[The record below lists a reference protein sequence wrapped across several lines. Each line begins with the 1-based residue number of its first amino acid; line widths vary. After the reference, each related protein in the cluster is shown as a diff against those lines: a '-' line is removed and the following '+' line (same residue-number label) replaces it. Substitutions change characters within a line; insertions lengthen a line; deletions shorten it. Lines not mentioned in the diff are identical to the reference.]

1 MKRILAIGVLMVLAL
16 QLQAQ
21 DAISKFFSKYEDD
34 DSFTHV
40 HVTSRMFGLFTDLDL
55 EDPKD
60 KELSDAISKLE
71 GLKIL
76 AKEDISNGKVLYKE
90 AFSLIP
96 AKEYDELM
104 SVRSEDSDMKFL
116 IKEKDGLI
124 RELLMVM
131 GGDDQFFIMSL
142 VGDIDLKQIARLSE
156 GMDIDGLEGLEKL
169 NDNGNKKT

>member
-1 MKRILAIGVLMVLAL
+1 MKKVIIIGILLMTGI

-21 DAISKFFSKYEDD
+21 DAISKFFTKYENDE
-34 DSFTHV
+34 SFTHV

-55 EDPKD
+55 EDPED

-76 AKEDISNGKVLYKE
+76 AKEDTGNGKNLYRE
-90 AFSLIP
+90 AFQLIP
-96 AKEYDELM
+96 SREYDELM
-104 SVRSEDSDMKFL
+104 SVRNEDSDMKFL
-116 IKEKDGLI
+116 IKEKDGII

-131 GGDDQFFIMSL
+131 GGDSEFFIMSL
-142 VGDIDLKQIARLSE
+142 IGDIDLKQIARLSQ

-169 NDNGNKKT
+169 NDDND